1 MGRPVT
7 QPHRPYTS
15 VSSDLPREICLQ
27 ENSPSTVGG
36 VIRRYTIKTFEV
48 LRSIPGLTVTYSLW
62 ATRSVHHSHTCIQID
77 RFRYLVSHEDKG
89 ALGLLLTYVVGSP
102 GRS

>member
-1 MGRPVT
+1 M
-7 QPHRPYTS
+7 
-15 VSSDLPREICLQ
+15 
-27 ENSPSTVGG
+27 GG

-62 ATRSVHHSHTCIQID
+62 ATRSDLHHIPISI
-77 RFRYLVSHEDKG
+77 RYLVSPLRTRL
-89 ALGLLLTYVVGSP
+89 LGLLGLRILTVFVGSP